1 MIIEYGF
8 KQIPTDIQEVKAKV
22 NNALEIIETN
32 DLIRQLV
39 LDLPGKLEC
48 LKENNFQ
55 VAN

>member
-48 LKENNFQ
+48 LKENNF
-55 VAN
+55 